1 MRIDKLHDLQ
11 GDFFARYAEGFM
23 DPEMIKLGKKHNVD
37 KVVDFTQESFAE
49 TQFGKPESIVKNLTQ
64 VVSKSSMISMFDKPK
79 FRDAVLTL
87 APKECKALADAVFEL
102 LYGKQQ
108 KGFEQML
115 DQLVT
120 LKLGR
125 WSLMSVLPFYHDPNK
140 NWFIKPNTTK
150 SILKYFEV
158 DQQMIYKPRPSYS
171 FYQEYSDFLT
181 QLRDESD
188 PRLSPNNAAFTGF
201 LMMTIK

>member
-1 MRIDKLHDLQ
+1 MRIDKLHELQ
-11 GDFFARYAEGFM
+11 GDFFARHPEGFM
-23 DPEMIKLGKKHNVD
+23 DPEMIKIGKKHNVD
-37 KVVDFTQESFAE
+37 KVVDFTRESFAE
-49 TQFGKPESIVKNLTQ
+49 TQFGKPESIIKCLTQ

-87 APKECKALADAVFEL
+87 APAEREVLTDAVFEL
-102 LYGKQQ
+102 LHGNQRQ
-108 KGFEQML
+108 GFEQFL
-115 DQLVT
+115 AQLVT
-120 LKLGR
+120 LKLAR
-125 WSLMSVLPFYHDPNK
+125 WSLMSVVPFYFEPQK

-158 DQQMIYKPRPSYS
+158 DQQMVYKPRPSYG
-171 FYQEYSDFLT
+171 FYQEYCDFLT

>member
-1 MRIDKLHDLQ
+1 MRVDKLHELQ

-23 DPEMIKLGKKHNVD
+23 DLEMVKIGKKHNID
-37 KVVDFTQESFAE
+37 KVTDFTRESFAE
-49 TQFGKPESIVKNLTQ
+49 TQFGKPESIVKCLTQ

-79 FRDAVLTL
+79 FRDSVLTL
-87 APKECKALADAVFEL
+87 APKEREALTDAVFEL
-102 LYGKQQ
+102 LYGNEKI
-108 KGFEQML
+108 GFEQIL
-115 DQLVT
+115 DQLVA
-120 LKLGR
+120 LKLAR
-125 WSLMSVLPFYHDPNK
+125 WSLISVLPFYFDPQK
-140 NWFIKPNTTK
+140 HWFIKPNTTK

-158 DQQMIYKPRPSYS
+158 DQQMVYKPRPSYS

-181 QLRDESD
+181 ELRDESD

>member
-1 MRIDKLHDLQ
+1 MRLDKLHELQ
-11 GDFFARYAEGFM
+11 GDFFARYSEGFL
-23 DPEMIKLGKKHNVD
+23 DPEMVKIGKKHNVTE
-37 KVVDFTQESFAE
+37 VVEFTQDSFSE
-49 TQFGKPESIVKNLTQ
+49 TQFGKPESIIKSLTQ

-87 APKECKALADAVFEL
+87 APSEREALADAVFEL
-102 LYGKQQ
+102 LYGNQQ

-125 WSLMSVLPFYHDPNK
+125 WSLMSVLPFYFNPTQ

-158 DQQMIYKPRPSYS
+158 DQEMIYKPRPSYS
-171 FYQEYSDFLT
+171 FYKDYSAFLT
-181 QLRDESD
+181 ALRDESD

>member
-23 DPEMIKLGKKHNVD
+23 DPEMTKIGKKHNVS
-37 KVVDFTQESFAE
+37 KVVDFAQGAFAE
-49 TQFGKPESIVKNLTQ
+49 TQFGKPESIIKSLTQ

-79 FRDAVLTL
+79 FRDSVLTL
-87 APKECKALADAVFEL
+87 APKERELLADATFEL
-102 LYGKQQ
+102 LHGNEQ
-108 KGFEQML
+108 KGFELML

-120 LKLGR
+120 LKLRR
-125 WSLMSVLPFYHDPNK
+125 WSLMSVLPFYFDPTK

-158 DQQMIYKPRPSYS
+158 DQQMVYKPRPSYS
-171 FYQEYSDFLT
+171 FYQEYSQFLT
-181 QLRDESD
+181 ELRDESD

>member
-1 MRIDKLHDLQ
+1 MRIDKLHELQ
-11 GDFFARYAEGFM
+11 GDFFARYPEGFM
-23 DPEMIKLGKKHNVD
+23 DPEMLKIGKKHNVD
-37 KVVDFTQESFAE
+37 KVVEFTQTSFAE
-49 TQFGKPESIVKNLTQ
+49 TEFGKPESIIKSLTQ

-87 APKECKALADAVFEL
+87 SPKEREGLVDAVQAL
-102 LYGKQQ
+102 LYGNQQ
-108 KGFEQML
+108 TGFEQML
-115 DQLVT
+115 EQLVT

-125 WSLMSVLPFYHDPNK
+125 WSLMSVLPFYFNPQQ

-150 SILKYFEV
+150 SILKLFEV
-158 DQQMIYKPRPSYS
+158 DQDMVYKPRPSFA
-171 FYQEYSDFLT
+171 FYRDYSDFLT

>member
-23 DPEMIKLGKKHNVD
+23 DPEMIKMGKKHNVD
-37 KVVDFTQESFAE
+37 KVVDFTHESFSE
-49 TQFGKPESIVKNLTQ
+49 TQFGKPESIIKSLTQ

-79 FRDAVLTL
+79 LRDALLTL
-87 APKECKALADAVFEL
+87 APKERDALADAVFKL
-102 LYGKQQ
+102 LYSDEQ
-108 KGFEQML
+108 KGFEQIL
-115 DQLVT
+115 DQLVI

-125 WSLMSVLPFYHDPNK
+125 WSLMSVLPFYFDPQNH
-140 NWFIKPNTTK
+140 WFIKPNTTK

-158 DQQMIYKPRPSYS
+158 DKQMIYKPRPSYA

-188 PRLSPNNAAFTGF
+188 PRLSPNNAAYTGF
-201 LMMTIK
+201 LMMTIR